1 MNAAE
6 RLVRY
11 AEAQKLLADLLEKGW
26 TLEDVTACD
35 ARDEPFTVTII
46 VSVMGESSLGDAL

>member
-1 MNAAE
+1 VRADE
-6 RLVRY
+6 RLLRY
-11 AEAQKLLADLLEKGW
+11 AEAQNLLAELLAKGW

-46 VSVMGESSLGDAL
+46 VSVEGKSSVGNAL